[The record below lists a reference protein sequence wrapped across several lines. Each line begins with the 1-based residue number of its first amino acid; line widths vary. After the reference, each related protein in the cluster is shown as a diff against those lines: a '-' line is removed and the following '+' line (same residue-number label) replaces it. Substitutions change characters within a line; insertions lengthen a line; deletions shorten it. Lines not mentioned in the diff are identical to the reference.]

1 MEEPPFML
9 ALVESVI
16 RDLGA
21 IMPGRKASKATQEVR
36 EQMVFA
42 RTIAPGVTE
51 MAEVF
56 EILTDAP
63 GTPHIRYRLYTRD
76 QQGCYYDGYRV
87 LALSSFTEL
96 YRRIA

>member
-1 MEEPPFML
+1 ML

-16 RDLGA
+16 RDLSA
-21 IMPGRKASKATQEVR
+21 FVPGRKASKAAQEVG

-51 MAEVF
+51 MAEVS

-63 GTPHIRYRLYTRD
+63 GTDRVYVAETFTGASGKYVSLKDTIAGFRAIV
-76 QQGCYYDGYRV
+76 DGEMRFE
-87 LALSSFTEL
+87 A
-96 YRRIA
+96 